1 MIWSAK
7 RSYVG
12 VLIAVMAALST
23 GCSDDKDVPQ
33 EVVAPAAEKTPYPED
48 QDLALGDKQEAATPP
63 AADTSAPSEGA
74 VVKDLTTD
82 QTPPASEQPA
92 PDGATAAQP
101 AEPPVVDGDAV
112 GAAFA
117 QNTPSYEPALSTLP
131 PEDSAHL
138 SDTNGGKREAKR
150 HAVGAHRGK
159 PSKHGKHA
167 KKSPSSS
174 GTGVRYVN
182 AKLLNVRSS
191 PSRKA
196 KTVRQLSGG
205 SEVTVE
211 LHGKW
216 AKIKKG
222 EWVRTKYLSTTP
234 VQ

>member
-48 QDLALGDKQEAATPP
+48 QDLALGDKKEAAPPP
-63 AADTSAPSEGA
+63 AADPSTPSDGA

-82 QTPPASEQPA
+82 QAPPTTEQPA
-92 PDGATAAQP
+92 ADGSTAARP
-101 AEPPVVDGDAV
+101 AEPPVEDGDTV

-117 QNTPSYEPALSTLP
+117 QNTPNYEPAPSTLP
-131 PEDSAHL
+131 PEDSAQQ
-138 SDTNGGKREAKR
+138 SATNGVKREGNH
-150 HAVGAHRGK
+150 HAVGAHHGK
-159 PSKHGKHA
+159 PGKHGKHA
-167 KKSPSSS
+167 KKPTPS
-174 GTGVRYVN
+174 GTSVRYVN

-191 PSRKA
+191 PNRKA
-196 KTVRQLSGG
+196 KSVRQLSSG

-222 EWVRTKYLSTTP
+222 EWIRTKYLSTTP